1 VALVP
6 FRHSV
11 GSKSAKIALVGE
23 AHGADEEECG
33 KPFVGQ
39 SGRELARMAFEAGLL
54 KNPLPDRWLSNK
66 DMIYYWEAS
75 GLFLTNVLALR
86 PPKNNLDALCAS
98 KKEVGNDYPMPGL
111 RQGKYLR
118 PEFLP
123 ELARLQEEIS
133 EVKPNLVLALGNT
146 ACWAI
151 LHSTKIGSIRG
162 AVAQAGH
169 QKVLPTFHPAAV
181 LRNWAL
187 RPVVVAD
194 LLKAKTE
201 GSFAEVRRPKRCV
214 LVNPTLP
221 EIEQWYEGEAKHAD
235 IISADIET
243 GAGQIKCIG
252 FATRPDLA
260 IVIPFVDLT
269 KPSGCF
275 WDNPIDEDAA
285 WQWVRRILALP
296 CAKVGQNFMY
306 DLQYLMRVG
315 IRPCNVREDTMLLHH
330 SLFPELQKGLGF
342 LGSIYTQE
350 PAWKLMA
357 RQKLQEGEKKD
368 G

>member
-1 VALVP
+1 MALVS

-11 GSKSAKIALVGE
+11 GVKTAKIALVGE

-39 SGRELARMAFEAGLL
+39 SGRELARMAYEAGLL
-54 KNPLPDRWLSNK
+54 KNPLPDRWLSRK

-86 PPKNNLDALCAS
+86 PPNNNLDLLCAS
-98 KKEVGNDYPMPGL
+98 KKEVGADYPMPGL

-123 ELARLQEEIS
+123 ELERLQAEIS
-133 EVKPNLVLALGNT
+133 EVRPNLVLALGNT
-146 ACWAI
+146 ACWAL

-162 AVAQAGH
+162 AIAQDGLGR
-169 QKVLPTFHPAAV
+169 KTLPTFHPAAV

-187 RPVVVAD
+187 RPIVVAD

-201 GSFAEVRRPKRCV
+201 GSFAEVRRPKRTV
-214 LVNPTLP
+214 IVNPSLA
-221 EIEQWYEGEAKHAD
+221 EIEQWYESEAKHAD

-243 GAGQIKCIG
+243 GAGQIKCVG
-252 FATRPDLA
+252 FASRIDLA

-269 KPSGCF
+269 KPSGCY
-275 WDNPIDEDAA
+275 WDNPLDEDMA
-285 WQWVRRILALP
+285 WKWVRRILELP
-296 CAKVGQNFMY
+296 CSKVYQNGLY
-306 DLQYLMRVG
+306 DLQYILHMG
-315 IRPCNVREDTMLLHH
+315 IKPKNCSEDTMLLHH
-330 SLFPELQKGLGF
+330 ALFPELQKGLGF
-342 LGSIYTQE
+342 LGSIYTSE
-350 PAWKLMA
+350 PAWKLM
-357 RQKLQEGEKKD
+357 RLQSETLKKD
-368 G
+368 D